1 MKKIFISIFIIFYS
15 LSSFSNDGDGWKPSN
30 TVDVTTY
37 PTSPDEGADLIEV
50 ILGNPNSPD
59 EGNDP
64 MNVPIDGKLSILLA
78 LGLCLAFYKIK
89 QHGK

>member
-1 MKKIFISIFIIFYS
+1 MKKTFISIFIIFYS
-15 LSSFSNDGDGWKPSN
+15 LSSFSNGEDAWRPGD

-37 PTSPDEGADLIEV
+37 PTSPDDCDDLIEV
-50 ILGNPNSPD
+50 ILGNPNSPHELD
-59 EGNDP
+59 DP
-64 MNVPIDGKLSILLA
+64 MNVLIDGKLSILLA